1 MNTCFIFLHYS
12 SYKRIQKRIKI
23 EEMEE
28 AMDMNIVYKDGKAYF
43 AIECRKCRQELL
55 FLLHEEARRV
65 YGACAKCGK
74 DFGVYL
80 PSIHE
85 VEK

>member
-1 MNTCFIFLHYS
+1 
-12 SYKRIQKRIKI
+12 
-23 EEMEE
+23 
-28 AMDMNIVYKDGKAYF
+28 MDMNIVYKDGKAYF
-43 AIECRKCRQELL
+43 AIECSKCRQELL

-65 YGACAKCGK
+65 YGACLNCGK
-74 DFGVYL
+74 EFGVYL